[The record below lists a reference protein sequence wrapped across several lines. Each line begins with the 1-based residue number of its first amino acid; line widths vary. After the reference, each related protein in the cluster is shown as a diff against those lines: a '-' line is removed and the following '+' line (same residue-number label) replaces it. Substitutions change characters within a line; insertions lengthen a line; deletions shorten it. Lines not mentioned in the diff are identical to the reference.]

1 MSTLEILGLTL
12 GCIASVL
19 TIIGWFPQAIK
30 TFRTKDTS
38 GISLGFYG
46 LVYVSTIIWLVY
58 AIIFVA
64 NQGAGWYS
72 SIPVLVTNAFAL
84 ALNTIILLIKFR
96 NMTQAK
102 KENLTEREYISK
114 KYYKPNKTDN

>member
-1 MSTLEILGLTL
+1 MSTLEIVGLVL
-12 GCIASVL
+12 GCVASVL

-46 LVYVSTIIWLVY
+46 LVYISTIIWLVY

-64 NQGAGWYS
+64 NQGAGWYAS
-72 SIPVLVTNAFAL
+72 VPVLVTNAFAL
-84 ALNTIILLIKFR
+84 TLNTIILLIKWK
-96 NMTQAK
+96 NMHAAK
-102 KENLTEREYISK
+102 KAGISEREYISS
-114 KYYKPNKTDN
+114 KYYKEK